1 MAMTSNNATP
11 RKATMADRSG
21 ASSVA
26 RSAETRRLAEV
37 SQIRGAARREA
48 AVRELI
54 DRAR

>member
-21 ASSVA
+21 SSSVA

-54 DRAR
+54 QRAR